1 MGLGEIMIV
10 GIDPGCTG
18 AIVALSGGSEILFK
32 TLMPK
37 AGAGLIDVPGL
48 AAVFRTQLKECHVV
62 LEQAQS
68 FPKQGVASSFNYGR
82 GFGSIEGVLGSLGI
96 PYTLVRPHVWTREL
110 HQGLPKEQAPKEKS
124 LIVVKRLFPS
134 EDLRASTRCKNFHE
148 GYVDAVLIAEWGRRN
163 LH

>member
-1 MGLGEIMIV
+1 M

-18 AIVALSGGSEILFK
+18 AIVALSESGEILYRS
-32 TLMPK
+32 LMPK

-48 AAVFRTQLKECHVV
+48 AAIFRSSLSKDVHVT

-82 GFGSIEGVLGSLGI
+82 GFGSIEGVLGSLGV

-110 HQGLPKEQAPKEKS
+110 HQGLPKEQAAKEKS
-124 LIVVKRLFPS
+124 LIVVKRLFPN
-134 EDLRASTRCKNFHE
+134 EDLRASQRCRNFHE

-163 LH
+163 LR